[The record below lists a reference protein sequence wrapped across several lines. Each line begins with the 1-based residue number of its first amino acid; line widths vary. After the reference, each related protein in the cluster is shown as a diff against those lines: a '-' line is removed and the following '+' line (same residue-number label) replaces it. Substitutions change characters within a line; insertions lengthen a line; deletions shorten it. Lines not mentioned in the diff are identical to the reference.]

1 MIDWIKSARCYLL
14 MCYSGDVD
22 VGFLGGELE
31 KKKEEAW
38 LDTKSDGGETKVGL
52 TETKN
57 PAKRRKVLWE
67 FAECET

>member
-22 VGFLGGELE
+22 VGFWGESW
-31 KKKEEAW
+31 KKAR
-38 LDTKSDGGETKVGL
+38 LDTKSNGGETKVGL

-57 PAKRRKVLWE
+57 PAKREESVVGICRV
-67 FAECET
+67 